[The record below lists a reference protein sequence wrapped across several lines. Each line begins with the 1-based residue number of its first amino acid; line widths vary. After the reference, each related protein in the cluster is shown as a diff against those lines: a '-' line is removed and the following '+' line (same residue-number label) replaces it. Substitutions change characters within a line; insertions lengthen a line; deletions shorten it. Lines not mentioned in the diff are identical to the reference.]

1 MKKAIIVVFASII
14 LTTLTACATAPTTE
28 PTLKSTKVTMEPAT
42 SQTVKSDSNSLEAR
56 VQNVQYNPDTKSY
69 QVEVFCS
76 EKEEE
81 YFIIERKEKIE
92 SGRFIEVEEEE
103 LNAPS
108 MLVEVL
114 SCTKVDENHY
124 NVVVNYEGKEYN
136 VVKWQHYEKGDTLP
150 VKLSELNS

>member
-1 MKKAIIVVFASII
+1 MKKTIIVVFASII

-28 PTLKSTKVTMEPAT
+28 SATTPTTASMKSGI
-42 SQTVKSDSNSLEAR
+42 SQTVKSNSDLLEAR
-56 VQNVQYNPDTKSY
+56 VQSVQYNPDTQSY

-81 YFIIERKEKIE
+81 YFIIERIEKIE
-92 SGRFIEVEEEE
+92 NGRFIEVEAEE
-103 LNAPS
+103 LDAPS

-114 SCTKVDENHY
+114 SCTKADESHY

>member
-1 MKKAIIVVFASII
+1 MKKTIIVVFASII
-14 LTTLTACATAPTTE
+14 LTTLTACATAPTTASM
-28 PTLKSTKVTMEPAT
+28 KSGI
-42 SQTVKSDSNSLEAR
+42 SQTVKSNSDLLEAR
-56 VQNVQYNPDTKSY
+56 VESVQYNPDTQSY

-92 SGRFIEVEEEE
+92 NGRFIEVEAEE
-103 LNAPS
+103 LDAPS

-114 SCTKVDENHY
+114 SCTKVDETHY

>member
-69 QVEVFCS
+69 PS
-76 EKEEE
+76 STIMR
-81 YFIIERKEKIE
+81 YN
-92 SGRFIEVEEEE
+92 SGI
-103 LNAPS
+103 S
-108 MLVEVL
+108 SGL
-114 SCTKVDENHY
+114 SCKSASMVMT
-124 NVVVNYEGKEYN
+124 
-136 VVKWQHYEKGDTLP
+136 TSPFAL
-150 VKLSELNS
+150 